1 MGFPLFSNNSEGDRF
16 FGIWIRGLS
25 RYFIILTRRI
35 TFMSDFKRYSRKS
48 LRWCSAIL
56 ERLQLFCWASVQFR
70 YWKIQLIIK
79 INFRSHFTFI
89 PTLITSGGGKP
100 LLLIPLPSSSLSALS
115 LPTTNK
121 QHEKQK
127 QTREC
132 ALTFVY
138 HSKNRRNRLW
148 NETFVKFNQIKVL
161 STLLA

>member
-1 MGFPLFSNNSEGDRF
+1 MWMGFPLFSNNSEGNRF

-89 PTLITSGGGKP
+89 PTPTSGGGKP

-121 QHEKQK
+121 QHEKK
-127 QTREC
+127 NKRENVHW
-132 ALTFVY
+132 LLFTIRKIVEIVY
-138 HSKNRRNRLW
+138 EMK
-148 NETFVKFNQIKVL
+148 L
-161 STLLA
+161 S